1 MQVRDV
7 SAYQQK
13 AGLQDPTWGP
23 QLDELL
29 AAYGAGALDPARH
42 ALVASHL
49 VLKPDNRRFVRA
61 VENLSASQ
69 LMEAEALAPVA
80 HHDQRL
86 AAIFAMDEVRDA
98 PAASLMAAPEQ
109 DVLPA
114 PLRRYIGCELD
125 GLAWRFVVPGVR
137 ECKLGAIGGGEAS
150 LIHVRAGRRLPKH
163 THEGAEI
170 TLVLSGAFSDVQ
182 GRYGRGD
189 IAIADGSVEHSP
201 EIASDADCI
210 CFAVTDAPLRL
221 TSPVGRF
228 IEKYVLRRH

>member
-1 MQVRDV
+1 MQGRDA
-7 SAYQQK
+7 SGYQEN
-13 AGLQDPTWGP
+13 AGLRDPAWGP

-29 AAYGAGALDPARH
+29 ATYGAGGLDPARH

-49 VLKPDNRRFVRA
+49 VLKPENRRFVRA
-61 VENLSASQ
+61 VETLSAAQ
-69 LMEAEALAPVA
+69 LMDAEALAPVA
-80 HHDQRL
+80 DHDRRL
-86 AAIFAMDEVRDA
+86 AAIFAMDAEPAAAAA
-98 PAASLMAAPEQ
+98 PARADDL
-109 DVLPA
+109 LPA
-114 PLRRYIGCELD
+114 PLRRFIGCELD

-137 ECKLGAIGGGEAS
+137 ECKLGAVGGGDAS

-163 THEGAEI
+163 THEGAEL
-170 TLVLSGAFSDVQ
+170 TLVLTGAFSDVQ

-189 IAIADGSVEHSP
+189 IAIADGSIEHSP
-201 EIASDADCI
+201 HVESDADCI